1 MIVASEAPVRIQG
14 QHIAFLGGIKR
25 TIPWSRP
32 ALGRVP
38 SAVLVEDAARGTG
51 AWRRLV
57 VDWSQSAVQAD
68 RSTKIVLQ
76 RSIDPALQ
84 TPVGMVDHT
93 LVPGVISAMFR
104 AASTSCIASVVAIY
118 RPTVGH

>member
-1 MIVASEAPVRIQG
+1 VIVASEAPVRIQG

-38 SAVLVEDAARGTG
+38 SAVLVQDAARGTG
-51 AWRRLV
+51 AGRLV
-57 VDWSQSAVQAD
+57 VDRNQSAVQAD
-68 RSTKIVLQ
+68 WSTKIVLQ